1 MPLLKQVLEKYPRG
15 VKLVYK
21 NFPISSHKFARQ
33 AAAAALAAD
42 RQGKFWEMHDRLFEK
57 YNQLNNTVI
66 RDIAKSLGLDMK
78 RLERDMKDRE
88 IQSMITRD
96 IEEGGRI
103 GVRGTPTI
111 FVNGELL
118 QQRSLQGF
126 SAMIDSELRK
136 K

>member
-1 MPLLKQVLEKYPRG
+1 MPLLKQVLEKYPKD

-21 NFPISSHKFARQ
+21 SFPISSHKFARQ

-57 YNQLNNTVI
+57 YNQLNDTEI
-66 RDIAKSLGLDMK
+66 RNIARGLGLDMK
-78 RLERDMKDRE
+78 KLDIDMKDRR

-96 IEEGGRI
+96 IEEGRRI

-111 FVNGELL
+111 FVNGKLL
-118 QQRSLQGF
+118 QQRSLAGF
-126 SAMIDSELRK
+126 SSMIDSELK

>member
-1 MPLLKQVLEKYPRG
+1 VPLLKQVLEKYPRD

-21 NFPISSHKFARQ
+21 SFPIRNHKFARQ

-57 YNQLNNTVI
+57 YNLLNNTVI
-66 RDIAKSLGLDMK
+66 RDIARGIGLDMK

-103 GVRGTPTI
+103 GVRGTPTV
-111 FVNGELL
+111 FVNGKLL
-118 QQRSLQGF
+118 QQRSLAGF
-126 SAMIDSELRK
+126 SAMIDSELK

>member
-1 MPLLKQVLEKYPRG
+1 MPLLKQVLEKYPKD

-21 NFPISSHKFARQ
+21 SFPISSHKFARQ

-57 YNQLNNTVI
+57 YNQLNDTEI
-66 RDIAKSLGLDMK
+66 RNIARGLGLDMK
-78 RLERDMKDRE
+78 KLEIDMKDRR

-96 IEEGGRI
+96 IEEGRRI

-111 FVNGELL
+111 FVNGKLL
-118 QQRSLQGF
+118 QQRSLAGF
-126 SAMIDSELRK
+126 SAMIDNELNK

>member
-1 MPLLKQVLEKYPRG
+1 VSLLKQVLEKYPKD

-21 NFPISSHKFARQ
+21 NFPIRSHKFARQ
-33 AAAAALAAD
+33 AAAAALAAN

-57 YNQLNNTVI
+57 YDQLNNTEI
-66 RDIAKSLGLDMK
+66 RNIARSIGLDMK

-103 GVRGTPTI
+103 GVRGTPTV
-111 FVNGELL
+111 FVNGKLL

-126 SAMIDSELRK
+126 SAMIDSELK

>member
-1 MPLLKQVLEKYPRG
+1 MPLLKQVLEKYPKD

-21 NFPISSHKFARQ
+21 NFPIRSHKFARQ
-33 AAAAALAAD
+33 AAAAALAAN

-57 YNQLNNTVI
+57 YDQLNNTEI
-66 RDIAKSLGLDMK
+66 RNIARSIGLDMK

-103 GVRGTPTI
+103 GVRGTPTV
-111 FVNGELL
+111 FVNGKLL

-126 SAMIDSELRK
+126 SAMIDSELK

>member
-1 MPLLKQVLEKYPRG
+1 VPLLKQVLEKYPKD

-21 NFPISSHKFARQ
+21 SFPISSHKFARQ

-57 YNQLNNTVI
+57 YNQLNDTEI
-66 RDIAKSLGLDMK
+66 RNIARGLGLDMK
-78 RLERDMKDRE
+78 KLEIDMKDRR

-96 IEEGGRI
+96 IEEGRRI

-111 FVNGELL
+111 FVNGKLL
-118 QQRSLQGF
+118 QQRSLAGF
-126 SAMIDSELRK
+126 SAMIDNELNK

>member
-1 MPLLKQVLEKYPRG
+1 VPLLKQVLEKYPKD

-21 NFPISSHKFARQ
+21 NFPIRSHKFARQ
-33 AAAAALAAD
+33 AAAAALAAN

-57 YNQLNNTVI
+57 YDQLNNTEI
-66 RDIAKSLGLDMK
+66 RNIARSIGLDMK

-103 GVRGTPTI
+103 GVRGTPTV
-111 FVNGELL
+111 FVNGKLL

-126 SAMIDSELRK
+126 SAMIDSELK